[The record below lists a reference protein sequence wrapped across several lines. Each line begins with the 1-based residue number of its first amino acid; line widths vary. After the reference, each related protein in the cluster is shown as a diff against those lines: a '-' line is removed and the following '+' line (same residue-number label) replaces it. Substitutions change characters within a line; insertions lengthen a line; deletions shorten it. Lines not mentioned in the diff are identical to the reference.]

1 MISAAEILQAAY
13 AGAED
18 AGSKIAGLARV
29 ESSTVLYGPEDARL
43 ELGQRVE
50 LMVRQAADGRLLPK
64 LEDAGPHGPSNPAAR
79 WLVYIDVYPTI
90 EENVDFEA
98 RVVWVAHARREDV
111 ATHRVVG
118 VGKSGMSFG
127 DHQVLVD
134 GRPAHEYGNDPAYH
148 EAIRGAEA
156 DGPREAVAAAL
167 RDLPPPPTAAAPPP
181 KRRALIAGGV
191 ATIAA
196 AGIGFALFSGGD
208 ETNPSAARPATVAL
222 PATVDDEAS
231 PTVAPAVTPATGVAP
246 ATTDAPAA
254 TTPPEPVHIF
264 TATVLVY
271 SGSQDAVETWNVG
284 DATLIGRSTLPAP
297 VNFSVLTNPAGPAS
311 PDGSIP
317 FLALANFACPI
328 ETEASCPW
336 ILEVYEHVGGEQ
348 HSSAAEGGN
357 TPFGSENTFLADDF
371 DGGALVEANEEGCT
385 ASMTQGRLPAH
396 PTLAE
401 DLGIGV
407 YSPNAADAAHTDTLF
422 TELGPPTEVTVV
434 IVESGDSTAIALAT
448 PDAMVS
454 GCFSSGDG
462 PMAWFFDELDPP
474 VCEAELVDEELE
486 FCDGAPL
493 DMNRLVEVLRTM
505 PRTPEIDAVLR
516 TVEVGNFV
524 GFGGDEVGLVADA
537 LALSILL
544 GR

>member
-1 MISAAEILQAAY
+1 MISAAELLQAAY

-29 ESSTVLYGPEDARL
+29 ESSTVLYGPKDAPL

-64 LEDAGPHGPSNPAAR
+64 LDDAGPHGPRNPAAR

-111 ATHRVVG
+111 ATRRVVG

-127 DHQVLVD
+127 EHQVLVD

-208 ETNPSAARPATVAL
+208 ETNPSAATPATVAP

-246 ATTDAPAA
+246 ATSDAPAA

-271 SGSQDAVETWNVG
+271 SGSQGAVETWNVG
-284 DATLIGRSTLPAP
+284 DATLIGRSTLPTP

-328 ETEASCPW
+328 ETEASCRW

-348 HSSAAEGGN
+348 HSSAAEGGA
-357 TPFGSENTFLADDF
+357 TPFGSESTFLAEVF
-371 DGGALVEANEEGCT
+371 DIGALVEATEEGCT
-385 ASMTQGRLPAH
+385 ASITQGRLPAH

-407 YSPNAADAAHTDTLF
+407 YSPSTADAAHTDTLF
-422 TELGPPTEVTVV
+422 TELGPPTELTVV
-434 IVESGDSTAIALAT
+434 IVESGDDTAIALAT

-454 GCFSSGDG
+454 GCFSSGEG

-474 VCEAELVDEELE
+474 VCEAEQVDEELE
-486 FCDGAPL
+486 FCDGAAIDL
-493 DMNRLVEVLRTM
+493 NRLAEVLRTM
-505 PRTPEIDAVLR
+505 PPTPAIEAVLQSF
-516 TVEVGNFV
+516 EAGNFV

-537 LALSILL
+537 LAVSILL
-544 GR
+544 GP